1 LVKSASKPG
10 VVISGVLQNG
20 PAAKAG
26 IRPGDVIMQV
36 AKQPVGS
43 VSDLLNQVANLK
55 PGVPAEVLIWR
66 QQAQLSLRL
75 TPAERPHPNAKR
87 LELSRP

>member
-1 LVKSASKPG
+1 LRSG

-26 IRPGDVIMQV
+26 IRPGDVIIRV
-36 AKQPVGS
+36 GTQPVGN
-43 VSDLLNQVANLK
+43 VSDLLNQVANLT
-55 PGVPAEVLIWR
+55 PGVPAELVIWR

-75 TPAERPHPNAKR
+75 TPAERPSPKR
-87 LELSRP
+87 QAR